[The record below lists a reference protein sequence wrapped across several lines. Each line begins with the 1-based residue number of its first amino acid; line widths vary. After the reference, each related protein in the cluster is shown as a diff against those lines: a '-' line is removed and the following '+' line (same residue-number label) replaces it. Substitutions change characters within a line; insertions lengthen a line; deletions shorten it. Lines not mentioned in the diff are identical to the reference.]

1 MCLAA
6 FQAQLSA
13 SGITPGHPLFL
24 SRLLGFLHDCFQTA
38 ALDAL
43 AQEYAEGQL
52 GELTVRW
59 TGPEGGDVA
68 AVGAEFDEQP
78 DEEVADEPTR

>member
-6 FQAQLSA
+6 FQAQLGA

-24 SRLLGFLHDCFQTA
+24 SRLLRFLHDCFQTA

-43 AQEYAEGQL
+43 AESESLNQRIFQY
-52 GELTVRW
+52 
-59 TGPEGGDVA
+59 VA
-68 AVGAEFDEQP
+68 QHIAFFSD
-78 DEEVADEPTR
+78 